1 MARSGQ
7 AHAWH
12 DPVSRAIPGETRG
25 FLSLYVPLS
34 QQQSHVTG
42 RTSAEDGGQTSG
54 SSQPHPRFRAGS
66 AAPTPRRSV
75 PSAPRA
81 LPRQTGARGRRR
93 LHRQGTCVFLRLGLR
108 SSQLKTSH
116 PLVVITAHGSGQ
128 LPPLGHSLGRLLYMK
143 LYRGHF
149 ITPASEI
156 PRGGKPGKGG

>member
-1 MARSGQ
+1 MQRFPA
-7 AHAWH
+7 
-12 DPVSRAIPGETRG
+12 PP
-25 FLSLYVPLS
+25 SLPRRVC
-34 QQQSHVTG
+34 
-42 RTSAEDGGQTSG
+42 RTHPAAL
-54 SSQPHPRFRAGS
+54 SSQR
-66 AAPTPRRSV
+66 PTGP
-75 PSAPRA
+75 
-81 LPRQTGARGRRR
+81 PRQAGARGRRR

-116 PLVVITAHGSGQ
+116 PLMVITAHGSGQ